1 MTPCMISDHQIL
13 NIFAE
18 NVRFFRKKQKISQ
31 EELAC
36 RAGLHK
42 NFIGMIERAERA
54 ATLLSLEKI
63 ALALE
68 VGFDDLLLS
77 REQKPGQFPPHSQTS
92 NKSKGINESTI
103 GSKKRGHLS

>member
-1 MTPCMISDHQIL
+1 MISEHQIL

-63 ALALE
+63 AVGLE

-77 REQKPGQFPPHSQTS
+77 REQKLRKVPTLTQAN
-92 NKSKGINESTI
+92 NKSKSLVDSNT
-103 GSKKRGHLS
+103 GSKKRGQLS